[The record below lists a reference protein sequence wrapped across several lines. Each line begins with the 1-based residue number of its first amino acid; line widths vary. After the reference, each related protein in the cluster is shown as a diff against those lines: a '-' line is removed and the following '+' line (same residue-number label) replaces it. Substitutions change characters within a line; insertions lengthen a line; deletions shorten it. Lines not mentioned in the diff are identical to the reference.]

1 MTTYFALSNYMT
13 RIVLVSLYINHRDLR
28 FLLFYAC
35 NMNIAYPYLTTIL
48 YVFVNEKEKWIC
60 ELLCLWLVMIVVVI
74 KYEYVMIAEWA

>member
-35 NMNIAYPYLTTIL
+35 NMNVAYPCLTTIL
-48 YVFVNEKEKWIC
+48 YVFVNEKEK
-60 ELLCLWLVMIVVVI
+60 
-74 KYEYVMIAEWA
+74 